1 MQRRNGGAGGPVARL
16 RNKVAPL
23 NLAATAMDAVV
34 WAVLGGE
41 WAEERGQTSRFN
53 LLSPRPTR
61 VGAGD

>member
-1 MQRRNGGAGGPVARL
+1 MARL